1 VLAIL
6 YAVGAALVVVLAA
19 LGQAHRL
26 LGDYGVTATQGSLLP
41 AIAWK
46 SAAIHVDVLAVGLGV
61 VPLLLGGGWAY
72 SSLRGGSVRL
82 RAFAAITALALPL
95 LALETGS
102 YDVRFGGPDVIRD
115 RYLFYLAPLL
125 LLATVVCLLQERLPL
140 VGIAAVTV
148 VFAATAVFADFAP
161 VAGLWVDS
169 PQSVLND
176 LIHDQSGGL
185 PAGVFIAL
193 CGLVLGLICLG
204 LAFVPRR
211 AALLGVA
218 VAVFCFGGAVAGY
231 AFHRLL
237 TTNTPLGV
245 PSTGKSRVR
254 NWIDTVVPPGNA
266 VALLAYPL
274 SRVWGQS
281 AIQWWDAEFW
291 NNRARRAFVVPDGT
305 YTYTPFPST
314 VLRLDFAGGRFPG
327 TAAAP
332 PYLLAAPND
341 SRFGIAGRQTAAN
354 VGLLLREVDRPYR
367 AQWATRGL
375 DSDGWT
381 RPGRPVTIRLYADP
395 GAATEAATVTVL
407 LDAPPEASGPVSY
420 RLGERS
426 GTIAP
431 GIRAQP
437 AQPVCIPAGG
447 HADLVLDTKGSTPIE
462 GPPLGPQPGPVRNVG
477 VAVSGVFVSDERQP
491 C

>member
-1 VLAIL
+1 
-6 YAVGAALVVVLAA
+6 
-19 LGQAHRL
+19 
-26 LGDYGVTATQGSLLP
+26 
-41 AIAWK
+41 
-46 SAAIHVDVLAVGLGV
+46 
-61 VPLLLGGGWAY
+61 
-72 SSLRGGSVRL
+72 
-82 RAFAAITALALPL
+82 
-95 LALETGS
+95 
-102 YDVRFGGPDVIRD
+102 
-115 RYLFYLAPLL
+115 
-125 LLATVVCLLQERLPL
+125 
-140 VGIAAVTV
+140 

-169 PQSVLND
+169 PESVLND

-185 PAGVFIAL
+185 PAGVFVAL
-193 CGLVLGLICLG
+193 CGLVLGLICLA
-204 LAFVPRR
+204 LALVPRR
-211 AALLGVA
+211 AALAGFA

-231 AFHRLL
+231 AFDRLL
-237 TTNTPLGV
+237 STNTPLGV
-245 PSTGKSRVR
+245 PSTGKPRVR
-254 NWIDTVVPPGNA
+254 DWIDSVVPARNA

-274 SRVWGQS
+274 SRDWGQS

-314 VLRLDFAGGRFPG
+314 VLRLDFDSGRFAG
-327 TAAAP
+327 TADAP

-341 SRFGIAGRQTAAN
+341 SRFGLAGKQTAAN
-354 VGLLLREVDRPYR
+354 VGLLVREVERPYR

-395 GAATEAATVTVL
+395 GAGSQAATVTVL
-407 LDAPPEASGPVSY
+407 LDAPPEAAGPVSY

-426 GTIAP
+426 GTIPP
-431 GIRAQP
+431 GTRAQP
-437 AQPVCIPAGG
+437 AQTVCIPGGG
-447 HADLVLDTKGSTPIE
+447 HADLTLDSDGATPIA
-462 GPPLGPQPGPVRNVG
+462 GPPLGPNPGPVRNVG